1 MVKHELNRRLIV
13 ATRTALGPARKLHL
27 DRAARIAGE
36 AFAFDEP
43 DTTPAP
49 QRSYGASLVWLSM
62 AAVAVLGLA
71 LVF

>member
-1 MVKHELNRRLIV
+1 M

-27 DRAARIAGE
+27 DRAARTAGE

-43 DTTPAP
+43 DTTPSP